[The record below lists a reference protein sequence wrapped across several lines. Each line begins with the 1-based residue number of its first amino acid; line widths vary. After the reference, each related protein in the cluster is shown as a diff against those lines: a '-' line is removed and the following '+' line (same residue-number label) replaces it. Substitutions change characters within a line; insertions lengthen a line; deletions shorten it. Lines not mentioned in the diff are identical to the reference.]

1 MPSLK
6 WGQMLCRTFARQTKI
21 ANIVWRAYRR
31 ACYKLTASCPAVLP
45 CQGLSSRAGGIHS
58 DRVQEADEANALVLM
73 GAVAGGLIGYFGF
86 LWIARQSGSL
96 TGIVKPF
103 TRHAYIK
110 PARMF

>member
-1 MPSLK
+1 MK
-6 WGQMLCRTFARQTKI
+6 Q
-21 ANIVWRAYRR
+21 
-31 ACYKLTASCPAVLP
+31 
-45 CQGLSSRAGGIHS
+45 
-58 DRVQEADEANALVLM
+58 NALVLM